1 MTNRER
7 VLKALRREPVDYIP
21 FVGRFNPL
29 TPVQRNGVWNFPW
42 PQDDTDAMLTYVTEK
57 LGITHYANFG
67 IGCMSGYSNC
77 EVKLT
82 EEGSLLRK
90 EVITP
95 AGSLTAVIENNE
107 LWPHGNDIPFS
118 TDFTVHFRKAWI
130 TCAEDIEKLKYVFG
144 STTIEDIKPYYDYV
158 KTQSEK
164 YDLPIASHIG
174 QGLTM
179 ALQMFLPEPL
189 MVAIVDEPELVEA
202 FLKLEHDVNMAN
214 IKLSCELGCDVICRN
229 GFYETC
235 DFYSPDQ
242 LRHFVGDYLRE
253 ECELAHSY
261 GKLVVYTLHTGIM
274 PMLDY
279 LKEIPFDAIFGTD
292 PNFPGVDIRK
302 IKAEL
307 GDSMAFEMGPCSIR
321 EFSSRNTNDVR
332 VAIRNLIDVFGKTGF
347 VLTPSVSMH
356 SIMPWEN
363 FEAAVDEWKKVRNPP
378 PAMPVSPF
386 SKGDEI

>member
-21 FVGRFNPL
+21 FVGSFNPL

-42 PQDDTDAMLTYVTEK
+42 PQNDTDAMLAYATQT
-57 LGITHYANFG
+57 LGITYETGYSPTYMA
-67 IGCMSGYSNC
+67 GYSNC

-82 EEGSLLRK
+82 EEGNLLRK

-107 LWPHGNDIPFS
+107 LWPLGNDIPFGS
-118 TDFTVHFRKAWI
+118 DFTAHFRKAWI

-144 STTIEDIKPYYDYV
+144 AGSPENIKYSYEYA
-158 KTQSEK
+158 KKQSDK
-164 YDLPIASHIG
+164 YDLPIVAYIG
-174 QGLTM
+174 QGLTL

-189 MVAIVDEPELVEA
+189 MIATVDEPELVEE
-202 FLKLEHDVNMAN
+202 FLKLEHEVNMQN
-214 IKLSCELGCDVICRN
+214 IKMACETGCDIISRN

-235 DFYSPDQ
+235 DFYSPAQ
-242 LRHFVGDYLRE
+242 LRRFVGDYLRE
-253 ECELAHSY
+253 ECELAHKY

-274 PMLDY
+274 PMFDY
-279 LKEIPFDAIFGTD
+279 LKEIPFDALFGID

-307 GDSMAFEMGPCSIR
+307 GDRMAFEMGPCSIR
-321 EFSSRNTNDVR
+321 EFSSNNTNDVR
-332 VAIRNLIDVFGKTGF
+332 VAIRNLIDVFGRTGF
-347 VLTPSVSMH
+347 VLKPSVSMH

-363 FEAAVDEWKKVRNPP
+363 FEAAVDEWKKVR
-378 PAMPVSPF
+378 
-386 SKGDEI
+386 